1 MHYTCM
7 YAKDI
12 KVINTNLTSETSK
25 STGVKRDYSKK
36 RQSTDSSQ
44 SFLDELG
51 INASQFARRI

>member
-7 YAKDI
+7 YAKDV
-12 KVINTNLTSETSK
+12 KVIKMHLTSETSNL
-25 STGVKRDYSKK
+25 TGVKRDFSKK

-44 SFLDELG
+44 SFLDELD

>member
-1 MHYTCM
+1 M
-7 YAKDI
+7 YAKDV
-12 KVINTNLTSETSK
+12 KVIKMHLTSETSNL
-25 STGVKRDYSKK
+25 TGVKRDFSKK

>member
-12 KVINTNLTSETSK
+12 KVIKTHLTSETSQ
-25 STGVKRDYSKK
+25 STGVKRDFSKE

-51 INASQFARRI
+51 INASQFARHV

>member
-1 MHYTCM
+1 M

>member
-1 MHYTCM
+1 M

-12 KVINTNLTSETSK
+12 KVTKTHLTSETSE
-25 STGVKRDYSKK
+25 STDVKRDFSKK

-51 INASQFARRI
+51 VNASQFTRRI

>member
-12 KVINTNLTSETSK
+12 KVTKTHLTSETSE
-25 STGVKRDYSKK
+25 STDVKRDFSKK

>member
-7 YAKDI
+7 YAKDV
-12 KVINTNLTSETSK
+12 KVIKMHLTSETSK
-25 STGVKRDYSKK
+25 STGVKRDFSKK

-51 INASQFARRI
+51 VNASQFTRHI